1 MKKSYKFL
9 LTSIVPA
16 AISIS
21 AQAAGVIVTAKG
33 AGATELNAEEAKK
46 LFLGREPQLSGENV
60 VLIFQRQGPVRDEF
74 ESKVLQRTGADLTA
88 YWAKLIFTGKANAPL
103 EVGGDA
109 DVKAKV
115 NSTPGA
121 IGYISDGAV
130 DGSVKV
136 LYKY

>member
-1 MKKSYKFL
+1 MKASCKFL
-9 LTSIVPA
+9 FAFIASMV
-16 AISIS
+16 
-21 AQAAGVIVTAKG
+21 VTATAYAGG
-33 AGATELNAEEAKK
+33 AVVAAKDSGIAAFDAEEAKK
-46 LFLGREPQLSGENV
+46 LFLGREPQLNGESV
-60 VLIFQRQGPVRDEF
+60 VLIFQKQGPARDEF

-88 YWAKLIFTGKANAPL
+88 YWSKLIFTGKANAPV
-103 EVGGDA
+103 EGGGDG

-115 NSTPGA
+115 NAAPGA